1 MMSVDFHKSTML
13 KATIDQLAK
22 AGMVEHGAIFLQK
35 AEEQN
40 LFTSDK
46 TITKGKE

>member
-1 MMSVDFHKSTML
+1 MSVDFHKSTML

-22 AGMVEHGAIFLQK
+22 AGMVEHGAIFLEK

-40 LFTSDK
+40 LFTS
-46 TITKGKE
+46 KETAVKV